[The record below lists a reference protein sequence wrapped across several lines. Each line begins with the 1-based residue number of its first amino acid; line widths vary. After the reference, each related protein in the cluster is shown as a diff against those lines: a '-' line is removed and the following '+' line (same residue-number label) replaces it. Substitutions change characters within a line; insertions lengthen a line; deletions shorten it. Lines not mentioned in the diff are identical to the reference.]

1 MPFQMRKSNWIW
13 LCVFIMLF
21 IFPAVADS
29 CPFCAGQDN
38 KFSDIL
44 LPVALLLGAP
54 FAVAGVFI
62 AVIVKHNKTEQKE
75 SA

>member
-1 MPFQMRKSNWIW
+1 MRNVIKSNWIW
-13 LCVFIMLF
+13 ICIILLF
-21 IFPAVADS
+21 VGPTTLNA

-44 LPVALLLGAP
+44 VPVTFLLGAP

-62 AVIVKHNKTEQKE
+62 AVVMKNNKKNNKD
-75 SA
+75 